1 MSLPVAPSP
10 EQLLQKVV
18 DIVLDFFKEQLVT
31 LKEGEVVSY
40 ASNIDFLLS
49 KASNKDDIVGPY
61 NGQEII
67 YMGRLVNQDEYEII
81 CEVKNSSDL
90 VLKPNEE
97 DERQNTQLKKKNENE
112 TGSVKLPLFKLNEL
126 DNLIIELNKY
136 TIQTI
141 IEQGKRIGHLLTDK
155 IIPSQDSLEKED
167 HILMADLGTCVSK
180 STSLNDIN
188 YDDENNNDKVCSF
201 EFGIPLIFT

>member
-67 YMGRLVNQDEYEII
+67 YTGRLVNQDEYEII

-90 VLKPNEE
+90 VLKPNEDNE
-97 DERQNTQLKKKNENE
+97 TQNTQIENENENENE
-112 TGSVKLPLFKLNEL
+112 TGSVKIPLFKLNEL

-136 TIQTI
+136 SDCACGYLYFNAKNKQCVAQVPFAIKITCLKFNISFNF
-141 IEQGKRIGHLLTDK
+141 LLEF
-155 IIPSQDSLEKED
+155 S
-167 HILMADLGTCVSK
+167 
-180 STSLNDIN
+180 IN
-188 YDDENNNDKVCSF
+188 S
-201 EFGIPLIFT
+201 P